1 MEGEIKWKW
10 MSKVEGVVVQIGN
23 LGWEERGNFSGRQ
36 GTDDERKV
44 TVETDS
50 CTGCTTWCD

>member
-1 MEGEIKWKW
+1 